1 VEAAPAAAP
10 IRVAVV
16 DDHPAI
22 AQALE
27 AAIAADRAHDRTGSL
42 EATRGL
48 EFVGAARTAEAGIE
62 LVRASGS
69 RRPDVVL
76 CDVQLQS
83 SADGFAVVAAAK
95 AAGCRPIVL
104 TSFDRSSFMRAAFE
118 QGAFGF
124 LDKRSEMEVILRA
137 IRVVAAGGTAF
148 SATGLDA
155 ARTAPRPPSDRELAV
170 LRELNRG
177 ATSEEIGVRL
187 GISPRTVE
195 SHLRRLFDR
204 YGVLSRT
211 ELALLSVR
219 EGWTDPEA
227 TGRPPGSRR
236 SQPRRPQCSSVWR
249 CCFA

>member
-1 VEAAPAAAP
+1 MEPSAARAP
-10 IRVAVV
+10 IKVAVV

-22 AQALE
+22 ALAIE
-27 AAIAADRAHDRTGSL
+27 AAIAADPAADL
-42 EATRGL
+42 A
-48 EFVGAARTAEAGIE
+48 FVGAARTADEG
-62 LVRASGS
+62 VRLLRGSGS
-69 RRPDVVL
+69 AAPDVVL

-83 SADGFAVVAAAK
+83 GPDGFTVVAAAR

-104 TSFDRSSFMRAAFE
+104 TSFERSSFMRAAFDK
-118 QGAFGF
+118 GAFGY
-124 LDKRSEMEVILRA
+124 LDKRLDMPAILDA
-137 IRVVAAGGTAF
+137 IRLVAGGGTAF

-155 ARTAPRPPSDRELAV
+155 ARSAPRPPSDRELGV

-177 ATSEEIGVRL
+177 ATSEEIGARL

-219 EGWTDPEA
+219 EGWTDPEL
-227 TGRPPGSRR
+227 T
-236 SQPRRPQCSSVWR
+236 
-249 CCFA
+249 

>member
-1 VEAAPAAAP
+1 VEPARAS

-22 AQALE
+22 ALAIE
-27 AAIAADRAHDRTGSL
+27 AAIAADDASDL
-42 EATRGL
+42 QFA
-48 EFVGAARTAEAGIE
+48 GAARTAADGIR
-62 LVRASGS
+62 LVQGIGAVV
-69 RRPDVVL
+69 PDVVL

-83 SADGFAVVAAAK
+83 GPDGFTVVTAARV
-95 AAGCRPIVL
+95 AGCKPIVL
-104 TSFDRSSFMRAAFE
+104 TSFERSSFLRAAFDR
-118 QGAFGF
+118 GAFGY
-124 LDKRSEMEVILRA
+124 LDKRLDMSAILQA
-137 IRVVAAGGTAF
+137 VRVVAAGGTAF
-148 SATGLDA
+148 SASGLDA
-155 ARTAPRPPSDRELAV
+155 ARTAPRPPSERELGV

-219 EGWTDPEA
+219 EGWTDPNGA
-227 TGRPPGSRR
+227 
-236 SQPRRPQCSSVWR
+236 
-249 CCFA
+249 

>member
-1 VEAAPAAAP
+1 VEPVPADAP

-22 AQALE
+22 AQAIE
-27 AAIAADRAHDRTGSL
+27 AAIGADRAHDRSGSL
-42 EATRGL
+42 EATRAL
-48 EFVGAARTAEAGIE
+48 EFVGAARTPEAAIQ
-62 LVRASGS
+62 LIQATGS
-69 RRPDVVL
+69 RPPDVVL

-83 SADGFAVVAAAK
+83 SADGFAVVAAAR

-118 QGAFGF
+118 QGALGF
-124 LDKRSEMEVILRA
+124 LDKRSEMDVILRA
-137 IRVVAAGGTAF
+137 IRLVASGGTAF

-155 ARTAPRPPSDRELAV
+155 ARTAPRRPSDRELAV

-187 GISPRTVE
+187 SISPRTVE

-219 EGWTDPEA
+219 EGWTDPEP
-227 TGRPPGSRR
+227 T
-236 SQPRRPQCSSVWR
+236 
-249 CCFA
+249 

>member
-1 VEAAPAAAP
+1 MEPSPGGAP
-10 IRVAVV
+10 IKVAIV

-22 AQALE
+22 ALAIE
-27 AAIAADRAHDRTGSL
+27 AAIKANPAGDLA
-42 EATRGL
+42 
-48 EFVGAARTAEAGIE
+48 FVGAARTADDGIR
-62 LVRASGS
+62 LVRANGPEA
-69 RRPDVVL
+69 PDVVL

-83 SADGFAVVAAAK
+83 GPDGFTVVAAAR
-95 AAGCRPIVL
+95 AAGRRPIVL
-104 TSFDRSSFMRAAFE
+104 TSFERSSFMRAAFE
-118 QGAFGF
+118 KGAFGY
-124 LDKRSEMEVILRA
+124 LDKRLEMSAILDA
-137 IRVVAAGGTAF
+137 IRLVAGGGTAF

-155 ARTAPRPPSDRELAV
+155 ARSAPRPPSDRELAV

-219 EGWTDPEA
+219 EGWTGPEA
-227 TGRPPGSRR
+227 T
-236 SQPRRPQCSSVWR
+236 
-249 CCFA
+249 